1 MKFYYLLQNTAI
13 MFKNYLITAIRHLRK
28 NKGYSFINIFGLAVG
43 MAVAL
48 LIGLWVR
55 HEASYDAFNV
65 HRAQIAWIK
74 KKNLFNGQKHV
85 QNGVMLPLYDE
96 LKNNYPEVKHITR
109 LDWGGDHSLVTG
121 DKKIMKSGHYADP
134 DILRMFSF
142 PLVKGNI
149 DQVLKDPY
157 SIVLTESLAK
167 ALFGGADPIGRTVK
181 MDNQSNLVVTGVL
194 KDIPENSSLTFD
206 FLVPF
211 TLNIA
216 TSDFVKGAQQ
226 QWQNNFL
233 QNYVEL
239 KEGVNMD
246 AFSAKIADIVR
257 KKTKDKKEALLFLHP
272 MEKWHLYS
280 HFDEWEN
287 TGGVIDYVRMFSIV
301 GLLVL
306 VIACINFMNLSTAR
320 SEKRSRE
327 VGIRKAIG
335 SQRRQLIAQFLGEAV
350 ITALIAFLISLLIVK
365 LSLPLLKDA
374 GFKDIALN
382 FTNLPL
388 LGIALAGCIITG
400 LLAGSYPAL
409 YLSSFKPV
417 KVLKGAF
424 SPGKGASLPRKI
436 LVVVQFSCSVA
447 LIIGVIIVFQQIR
460 HAKDRPIG
468 YDPNNLIN
476 LDLSADLQKN
486 YLPMKRDLLATGY
499 VAAVSKSSSPMTGIY
514 NNWGGFSWAGM
525 DPNSSPVFSAIMVD
539 YDYEKATGLKL
550 KEGRFFSRQ
559 FLTDSNAVVLN
570 EAAVKLMGFKHPL
583 GETVKFNDEK
593 MTVIGVTDNVMQDD
607 PFKPV
612 EPGIMLFRSYFVF
625 QGFIRLKD
633 GVDVKKALASIQPV
647 VEKYNPGYPFEY
659 RFTDEEFNNKFKS
672 ENQVGELSGI
682 FAGLAIFISCL
693 GLFGL
698 ASFMAERRTREIG
711 VRKVLGASVPQLWL
725 LLSKDFVLLVVISCL
740 IASPLAWYFMHG
752 WLNKYDYRI
761 SISPWVFAGTA
772 VLAVVITIATV
783 SFQAIKAAVSNP
795 VKSLRTE

>member
-1 MKFYYLLQNTAI
+1 MI
-13 MFKNYLITAIRHLRK
+13 RNYFMTAIRHLRK

-55 HEASYDAFNV
+55 HEISYDAFNI
-65 HRAQIAWIK
+65 HKAQIARIRK
-74 KKNLFNGQKHV
+74 KTLFNGQKHV

-96 LKNNYPEVKHITR
+96 LKNNYPEVQYITR
-109 LDWGGDHSLVTG
+109 LDWGDSHSLLTG
-121 DKKIMKSGHYADP
+121 DKKISKKGHFADP
-134 DILRMFSF
+134 DILKIFTF
-142 PLVKGNI
+142 PLIKGNV
-149 DQVLKDPY
+149 DKVLKDTY
-157 SIVLTESLAK
+157 SIVLTESLAR
-167 ALFGGADPIGRTVK
+167 ALFGKADPMGRTIK

-194 KDIPENSSLTFD
+194 KDIPENSSITFD
-206 FLVPF
+206 FLVPY

-233 QNYVEL
+233 QNYVQL
-239 KEGVNMD
+239 KEGTNMD
-246 AFSAKIADIVR
+246 AFSSRIADIVR
-257 KKTKDKKEALLFLHP
+257 KKTNDKKEGLLFLHP
-272 MEKWHLYS
+272 MEKWHLFS

-287 TGGVIDYVRMFSIV
+287 TGGAIEYVRMFSIV

-306 VIACINFMNLSTAR
+306 IIACINFMNLSTAR
-320 SEKRSRE
+320 SERRARE

-350 ITALIAFLISLLIVK
+350 ITAFIAFLISLLMVK
-365 LSLPLLKDA
+365 LALPLLKDA
-374 GFKDIALN
+374 GFKDVELN
-382 FTNLPL
+382 LTNLPL
-388 LGIALAGCIITG
+388 LGVALAGCIITG

-409 YLSSFKPV
+409 YLSAFKPV

-447 LIIGVIIVFQQIR
+447 LIIGVIIVFQQIQ
-460 HAKDRPIG
+460 HARNRPLG
-468 YDPNNLIN
+468 YDPNNLIGIS
-476 LDLSADLQKN
+476 LSSDLQKN
-486 YLPMKRDLLATGY
+486 YLPMKRDLLATDY

-525 DPNSSPVFSAIMVD
+525 DPGSSPVFSAIMVD
-539 YDYEKATGLKL
+539 YDYEKATGLSL

-559 FLTDSNAVVLN
+559 FATDSNAVVLN
-570 EAAVKLMGFKHPL
+570 EAAVKLMGFKHPM

-593 MTVIGVTDNVMQDD
+593 MTVIGVARNVLQDD

-612 EPGIMLFRSYFVF
+612 EPAIMLFRPYFVF
-625 QGFIRLKD
+625 QGLIRLKD
-633 GVDVKKALASIQPV
+633 GIDVRKAMTAIQPV
-647 VEKYNPGYPFEY
+647 VEKYNPAYPFDY
-659 RFTDEEFNNKFKS
+659 KFTDEEFNNKFQS
-672 ENQVGELSGI
+672 EQQAGKLSGI
-682 FAGLAIFISCL
+682 FAALAIFISCL

-725 LLSKDFVLLVVISCL
+725 LLSKEFILLVVISCL

-752 WLNKYDYRI
+752 WLLKYDYRI
-761 SISPWVFAGTA
+761 SISPLVFASTA
-772 VLAVVITIATV
+772 VLAIVITLVTV
-783 SFQAIKAAVSNP
+783 SFQAIKAAVSSP
-795 VKSLRTE
+795 VKSLRTD